1 MYKNMKDVYHN
12 HCSLIKQYRYEISL
26 TLSFIFALFFRLRV
40 EDPMFYGD
48 SFIYYS
54 RAVEIY
60 NNGSYSPTQYPMG
73 YPLILASSFYLLGM
87 SIHSAHVITAV
98 FGSLTVF
105 PVYFLTKELFTQ
117 KIAVI
122 SAFLIAIT
130 PLHILISAGLWS
142 DAPALFFLTTSI
154 YFLVRYNKTEHSRYL
169 YLFAIFVAFAT
180 LIRYTSAVFFLF
192 AFIYLLFRK
201 KDILSFLK
209 KKDLYIAILIC
220 LIVLAPQLIYNTSHF
235 GGPFNTVYMAHENI
249 FSWRYLFETPPYG
262 DSPTTFA
269 YAYAI
274 LFWTYDFGSPF
285 HLLAKS
291 TFIPPILTIFSL
303 LGFLILYRSKKYSEF
318 LLFSLW
324 IILPII
330 PLLLFFNC
338 KLWQVSR
345 YLLVIHPPAIIMGTY
360 GIFESTKKVGQK
372 LSSLTTL
379 KSDSLTA
386 ILNICIILL
395 IITPMITVSVLIKPP
410 PEDSLGREIRAHF
423 ESLANKYVIFSVER
437 HEAFRDAHVWIKT
450 HRSNDTLVI
459 GRSDDIRYEF
469 YAGDMVPLNTSVEQ
483 LKEKIEKA
491 NDSYI
496 IVYTRSNDTID
507 IPENIKWIINNY
519 NYTLV
524 KSFDTHFRGEK
535 WNIYYRGGERT

>member
-1 MYKNMKDVYHN
+1 MIKKHKYQIL
-12 HCSLIKQYRYEISL
+12 LIL
-26 TLSFIFALFFRLRV
+26 TFIVGLFFRLRV

-48 SFIYYS
+48 SFIYYTS
-54 RAVEIY
+54 AVELY
-60 NNGSYSPTQYPMG
+60 KTGSYSPMPWPMG
-73 YPLILASSFYLLGM
+73 YPLILTSSFYLLGV
-87 SIHSAHVITAV
+87 SIQSAHVVTAI
-98 FGSLTVF
+98 FGSLTIF
-105 PVYFLTKELFTQ
+105 SVYFIAKEIFDK
-117 KIAVI
+117 KIAI
-122 SAFLIAIT
+122 LSAFLIAID
-130 PLHILISAGLWS
+130 PVHVLISSGLWS
-142 DAPALFFLTTSI
+142 DAPAVFFLTTSV
-154 YFLVRYNKTEHSRYL
+154 YFFVRYCETEHSRYL
-169 YLFAIFVAFAT
+169 YLFTMLAALAILT
-180 LIRYTSAVFFLF
+180 RYMCVIFFLF
-192 AFIYLLFRK
+192 AFIYLLFTK
-201 KDILSFLK
+201 KGSLYYLFK
-209 KKDLYIAILIC
+209 KRDLYIAVLVC
-220 LIVLAPQLIYNTSHF
+220 LIILAPQVIYNVSHF
-235 GGPFNTVYMAHENI
+235 GSLFNTYYTTHPV

-262 DSPTTFA
+262 NSPTILALA
-269 YAYAI
+269 YTI
-274 LFWTYDFGSPF
+274 LFWTFDFGSPF

-291 TFIPPILTIFSL
+291 TFIPPLLTIFSL
-303 LGFLILYRSKKYSEF
+303 FGFLMLYRSKKHSEF

-324 IILPII
+324 IILPMI
-330 PLLLFFNC
+330 PLLFWHQSH
-338 KLWQVSR
+338 LWQVSR
-345 YLLVIHPPAIIMGTY
+345 YLLVIHPPAIIVGVY
-360 GIFESTKKVGQK
+360 GIFELTEKIDQK
-372 LSSLTTL
+372 LSSLTAL

-459 GRSDDIRYEF
+459 GGSDDIRYEF
-469 YAGDMVPLNTSVEQ
+469 YAGDMIPLNTSVEQ

>member
-1 MYKNMKDVYHN
+1 
-12 HCSLIKQYRYEISL
+12 
-26 TLSFIFALFFRLRV
+26 
-40 EDPMFYGD
+40 
-48 SFIYYS
+48 
-54 RAVEIY
+54 
-60 NNGSYSPTQYPMG
+60 
-73 YPLILASSFYLLGM
+73 
-87 SIHSAHVITAV
+87 
-98 FGSLTVF
+98 
-105 PVYFLTKELFTQ
+105 
-117 KIAVI
+117 
-122 SAFLIAIT
+122 
-130 PLHILISAGLWS
+130 LH
-142 DAPALFFLTTSI
+142 
-154 YFLVRYNKTEHSRYL
+154 YL
-169 YLFAIFVAFAT
+169 YLFTIFVAFAT
-180 LIRYTSAVFFLF
+180 LIRWLSAVFFML
-192 AFIYLLFRK
+192 AVMYLLFTKRENIK
-201 KDILSFLK
+201 YYFK
-209 KKDLYIAILIC
+209 KKEVYIAILMC
-220 LIVLAPQLIYNTSHF
+220 LIILMPQFIYNTIHF
-235 GGPFNTVYMAHENI
+235 GGPLNTFYTTSSDI
-249 FSWRYLFETPPYG
+249 FFSWRYLFETPPYG

-345 YLLVIHPPAIIMGTY
+345 FLLVIHPPAIIVGVY
-360 GIFESTKKVGQK
+360 GIFELTEKIGQK

-459 GRSDDIRYEF
+459 GGSDDIRYEF
-469 YAGDMVPLNTSVEQ
+469 YAGDMIPLNTSVER

-535 WNIYYRGGERT
+535 WNIYYRGGERI

>member
-1 MYKNMKDVYHN
+1 MHKKDLYHN
-12 HCSLIKQYRYEISL
+12 YCSLIKQHKYEILL
-26 TLSFIFALFFRLRV
+26 TLSFIFALFLRLRV

-48 SFIYYS
+48 PFIYYS

-60 NNGSYSPTQYPMG
+60 KTGSYSPMQYPMG
-73 YPLILASSFYLLGM
+73 YSLILASSFYLLGM
-87 SIHSAHVITAV
+87 NIHSAHVITAV
-98 FGSLTVF
+98 LGSLTVF
-105 PVYFLTKELFTQ
+105 PVYFLTKEVFTK
-117 KIAVI
+117 KIAVL
-122 SAFLIAIT
+122 SAFLIAID

-142 DAPALFFLTTSI
+142 DAPAIFFLTTSV
-154 YFLVRYNKTEHSRYL
+154 YFFVRYSKTERTHCL
-169 YLFAIFVAFAT
+169 YLFTMLVAFAT
-180 LIRYTSAVFFLF
+180 LMRYTSAVFFLF
-192 AFIYLLFRK
+192 AFIYLLFTK
-201 KDILSFLK
+201 KNILYYFK
-209 KKDLYIAILIC
+209 KKDLYISLLIC
-220 LIVLAPQLIYNTSHF
+220 VIVLMPQLVYNTSHF
-235 GGPFNTVYMAHENI
+235 GGPFNTLYMTHEDI

-274 LFWTYDFGSPF
+274 LFWTFDFGSPF

-291 TFIPPILTIFSL
+291 TFIPPLLTIFSL
-303 LGFLILYRSKKYSEF
+303 FGFLMLYRSKKYSEF

-324 IILPII
+324 IILSIMPY
-330 PLLLFFNC
+330 LLFFNC

-345 YLLVIHPPAIIMGTY
+345 YLLVIHPPAIIVGVY
-360 GIFESTKKVGQK
+360 GIFELTKKAGQK
-372 LSSLTTL
+372 FSPLTTL

-395 IITPMITVSVLIKPP
+395 IITPMITVSVLVKPP
-410 PEDSLGREIRAHF
+410 SDDSFGKEIQTHL

-437 HEAFRDAHVWIKT
+437 HEAFKDAHTWIAT

-459 GRSDDIRYEF
+459 GGGDDIRYEF

-483 LKEKIEKA
+483 LKEKIERA

-496 IVYTRSNDTID
+496 IVYTRSNDIID

-535 WNIYYRGGERT
+535 WNIYYRSGNRT